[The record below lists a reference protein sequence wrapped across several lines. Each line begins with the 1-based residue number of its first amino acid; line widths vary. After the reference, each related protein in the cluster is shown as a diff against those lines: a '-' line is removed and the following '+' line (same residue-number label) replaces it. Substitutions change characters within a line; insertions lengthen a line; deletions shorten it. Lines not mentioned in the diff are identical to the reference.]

1 MPDSK
6 SHFVIGVNFTERG
19 WNSHGV
25 KWHPSGMVQ
34 RLRSEEIGARL
45 RIARKAL
52 GLNAAE
58 FCRGAGIAQNA
69 YSQYETGTR
78 LLTLSAAVK
87 LSGRYRLSLD
97 WIYQDDPSGL
107 PHALAEK
114 INSAPTE

>member
-1 MPDSK
+1 M
-6 SHFVIGVNFTERG
+6 
-19 WNSHGV
+19 
-25 KWHPSGMVQ
+25 
-34 RLRSEEIGARL
+34 
-45 RIARKAL
+45 

-58 FCRGAGIAQNA
+58 FCKGAGIAQNA
-69 YSQYETGTR
+69 YSQYETGAR

-114 INSAPTE
+114 INSAPIE